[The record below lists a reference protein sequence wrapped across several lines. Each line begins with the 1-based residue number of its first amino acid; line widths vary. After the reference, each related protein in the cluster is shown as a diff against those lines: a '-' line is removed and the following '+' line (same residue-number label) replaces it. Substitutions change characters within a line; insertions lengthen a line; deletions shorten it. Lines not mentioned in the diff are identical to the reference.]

1 MLLEDFREKLV
12 FVILYGFY
20 EFLVMLFGMK
30 ILFVIFICLM
40 DKVLYDEK
48 NVVIYFDD
56 IVIFLDFWEFYFE
69 DIENVVKKL

>member
-12 FVILYGFY
+12 FVILYGLY